1 MNLKLV
7 LRLPVL
13 LAPLLL
19 AVACATGSDPR
30 DPWEAMNRKTFAFND
45 AIDRH
50 VLKPVAQGYKN
61 VTPVFVQARV
71 NDFFDNIYDIE
82 TSLNQVL
89 QGKLPDGINDLGR
102 FVVNSTLGVLG
113 FWDVA
118 TQLGIEKHH
127 EDFGQTLA
135 VWGVPSGPYFVIP
148 LFGPST
154 VRDAPAKLVDPKWY
168 YAHWVDNDRLYW
180 SLWTLDVVRDRANLL
195 GAESVIEQA
204 ALDRYSF
211 IRDAWMQRR
220 ISQIYDGHPPRPKDD
235 E

>member
-1 MNLKLV
+1 MKLNRL
-7 LRLPVL
+7 LRFCMLV
-13 LAPLLL
+13 APLLL
-19 AVACATGSDPR
+19 AACATGTDPR

-61 VTPVFVQARV
+61 VAPVFVQARV

-82 TSLNQVL
+82 TTLNQVL
-89 QGKLPDGINDLGR
+89 QGKLPDGINDFGR
-102 FVVNSTLGVLG
+102 FVVNTTFGGLG

-118 TQLGIEKHH
+118 SGLGLEKHH

-148 LFGPST
+148 FFGPST

-168 YAHWVDNDRLYW
+168 YARVLDDDPLYW

-195 GAESVIEQA
+195 GAETLVEQA

-220 ISQIYDGHPPRPKDD
+220 ISQIYDGNPPPLK
-235 E
+235 EEE